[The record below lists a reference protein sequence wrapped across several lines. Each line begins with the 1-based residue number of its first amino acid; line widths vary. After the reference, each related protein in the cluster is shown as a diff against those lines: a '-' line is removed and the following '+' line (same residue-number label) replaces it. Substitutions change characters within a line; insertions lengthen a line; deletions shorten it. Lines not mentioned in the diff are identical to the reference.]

1 MLLLLFIISGTVII
15 RLKQRLME
23 NKETIKHRMYK
34 NAARLWD
41 VKNIENL
48 DPLVKLLIE
57 ALASEVY
64 KLSTEVNN
72 IEIRLL
78 ERIAL
83 LLTPD
88 MLIIPQPAHT
98 IMAAQPVEERFVID
112 KLTTFYYDDPYKNRT
127 PSSLNFRPVEKFSLV
142 KGYVKGL
149 ICGGSYY
156 TIDTSHNKE
165 MLARS
170 IKRSEVLNN
179 TIWIGLELNKQVK
192 NLEQLSLFLDFPNLP
207 EQKSEYLPLLSF
219 SQWMYNNETVR
230 TETGINIVDKDDV
243 GQANTFFSQY
253 DLLNMLD
260 NKILNHYNQNFIT
273 IKDKLPNT
281 ISEYTKVPVE
291 LDDFFLPEIKESI
304 EEPLLWLKVKF
315 PPNFGDN
322 ILSDIT
328 VSINSFP
335 VANKELRSLFS
346 KSKKVT
352 NIIPLSTEEKEYF
365 LSVSSVKDEF
375 NNTYE
380 FLPYKNEDTPSFGTY
395 TIKRGGVERF
405 DTRDAK
411 EYISNLID
419 LLRDESVA
427 FSLLGKD
434 YLLNAV
440 DEIKM
445 KIAVMEQK
453 LREVNRN
460 KEVSSY
466 LIVDAEDSSENIF
479 VEYWTTNCEF
489 GNNVKAGTS
498 LKPDMSVFVDKDSAI
513 VLIPST
519 GGRSIPKTNNKLD
532 MYKYI
537 LTTRDR
543 IFTSEDIVNF
553 CYAEFGDYFSTVEV
567 KNGVKV
573 SDKPKEGLIR
583 TIDVYASLKA
593 EFGRFSENKQ
603 EIQARLLKLLT
614 EKSPDTFNYR
624 IFI

>member
-1 MLLLLFIISGTVII
+1 
-15 RLKQRLME
+15 ME
-23 NKETIKHRMYK
+23 NKEIIKHRMYK

-41 VKNIENL
+41 VKSIENL

-57 ALASEVY
+57 ALASEIY
-64 KLSTEVNN
+64 KLSTEINN

-88 MLIIPQPAHT
+88 MLIIPQPAHMV
-98 IMAAQPVEERFVID
+98 MAAQPIEE
-112 KLTTFYYDDPYKNRT
+112 KLTINKQTTFFYDDPYKNRT
-127 PSSLNFRPVEKFSLV
+127 PGSLNFRPLGKFSLT
-142 KGYVKGL
+142 KGYVRGL

-156 TIDTSHNKE
+156 TIDTTHNKE

-170 IKRSEVLNN
+170 IKKSEILNN
-179 TIWIGLELNKQVK
+179 SIWIGLSLDKK
-192 NLEQLSLFLDFPNLP
+192 IKDLEKLSFFFDFPNIP
-207 EQKSEYLPLLSF
+207 EQKNEYLPLLSF
-219 SQWMYNNETVR
+219 TQWEYNNKIIK
-230 TETGINIVDKDDV
+230 TETGINLIDKDEKE
-243 GQANTFFSQY
+243 QASSFFSQY

-260 NKILNHYNQNFIT
+260 NKLLAHYNHNFIT
-273 IKDKLPNT
+273 IKEQLSNN
-281 ISEYTKVPVE
+281 ISEYSKLPIE
-291 LDDFFLPEIKESI
+291 LEDFFQPEIKNAI
-304 EEPLLWLKVKF
+304 EEPLLWVKVKF
-315 PPNFGDN
+315 PPNFGDAV
-322 ILSDIT
+322 LSDIT
-328 VSINSFP
+328 VSLNAFP
-335 VANKELRSLFS
+335 VANKELRTLFS

-352 NIIPLSTEEKEYF
+352 NIIPLSTVEKEYF

-375 NNTYE
+375 DNNYE
-380 FLPYKNEDTPSFGTY
+380 FLPYKNEDSPSFGTY
-395 TIKRGGVERF
+395 SVKRGGVERF

-434 YLLNAV
+434 YLIKAV
-440 DEIKM
+440 EEIKT

-460 KEVSSY
+460 KEISSY
-466 LIVDAEDSSENIF
+466 LIVDSEDTSESIF
-479 VEYWTTNCEF
+479 AEYWITNCEF
-489 GNNVKAGTS
+489 GNNVKANTI
-498 LKPDMSVFVDKDSAI
+498 LKPEISVFVEKDSTIA
-513 VLIPST
+513 LTPSM
-519 GGRSIPKTNNKLD
+519 GGRSIPKSNDKLD

-543 IFTSEDIVNF
+543 IFTTEDIVNF
-553 CYAEFGDYFSTVEV
+553 CYAEFGDYFSTIDI
-567 KNGVKV
+567 KKGVKI

-583 TIDVYASLKA
+583 TIDVHATLKS
-593 EFGRFSENKQ
+593 EFGKFSENKQ
-603 EIQARLLKLLT
+603 EIQSRLLRLLN

>member
-1 MLLLLFIISGTVII
+1 MLLLLFIISGTVVI
-15 RLKQRLME
+15 RLKLRLME

-64 KLSTEVNN
+64 KLSTEINN

-88 MLIIPQPAHT
+88 MLIIPQPAHM
-98 IMAAQPVEERFVID
+98 IMAAQPVEDKLIVD

-127 PSSLNFRPVEKFSLV
+127 PGSLNFRPIEKFSLV
-142 KGYVKGL
+142 KGYVNGI

-156 TIDTSHNKE
+156 TVDNHHNKE

-179 TIWIGLELNKQVK
+179 TIWVGLDLSKQVK
-192 NLEQLSLFLDFPNLP
+192 NLEDLSFFLDFPNIS
-207 EQKSEYLPLLSF
+207 EQKTEYLPLLSF
-219 SQWMYNNETVR
+219 SQWTHNNEAIK
-230 TETGINIVDKDDV
+230 TETGISVKDKDDKE
-243 GQANTFFSQY
+243 QAGTFFSQY

-273 IKDKLPNT
+273 IKDKLPNNH
-281 ISEYTKVPVE
+281 SEYTKIPTE
-291 LDDFFLPEIKESI
+291 LEDFFLPEIKGAI
-304 EEPLLWLKVKF
+304 EKPLLWLKIKF
-315 PPNFGDN
+315 PPNFGDS

-335 VANKELRSLFS
+335 VANKELRTLFS

-352 NIIPLSTEEKEYF
+352 NIIPLSTLEREYF
-365 LSVSSVKDEF
+365 LSVSSVRDEF
-375 NNTYE
+375 DNSYE
-380 FLPYKNEDTPSFGTY
+380 FLPYKSEDRPSFGTY
-395 TIKRGGVERF
+395 SLKRGGVERF
-405 DTRDAK
+405 DTRDAN

-434 YLLNAV
+434 YLIKAV
-440 DEIKM
+440 DDIKT
-445 KIAVMEQK
+445 KIAVMELK

-460 KEVSSY
+460 KEINSY
-466 LIVDAEDSSENIF
+466 LIVDSEDASENIF

-489 GNNVKAGTS
+489 GNNVKAGTL
-498 LKPDMSVFVDKDSAI
+498 LKADMNVFVEKDSTIA
-513 VLIPST
+513 LTPSS

-553 CYAEFGDYFSTVEV
+553 CYAEFGDYFSSVEV
-567 KNGVKV
+567 KKGVKI

-583 TIDVYASLKA
+583 TIDVYASLKS

-603 EIQARLLKLLT
+603 EIQSRLLKLLT